1 MISTHILEEVA
12 AVCSRAIII
21 AGGRVV
27 ADATPAA
34 LAQRHPSGRLEERLP
49 SLDATNHDRAGGR
62 LMRPTLTVAGRELRA
77 YFATPVATVFIVI
90 FLVLQ
95 GALTFN
101 LGQFFDRGQADLNP
115 FFTFIPWVFLLLIP
129 AITMRLWAEERRLG
143 TIELLLTLPI
153 TQGQAVLGKFLA
165 AWAFCAIALLL
176 TFPFVIAVNILG
188 APDNGVIASGYI
200 GCLLVAG
207 AFLSVGAAM
216 SALTR
221 NQVIAFVLA
230 VAVCFVFA
238 VASNPIVNDFLAP
251 SIPDLAEFTRRIAV
265 IERFTDFTR
274 GVIALRDVIYFA
286 TFIGFFLFLNTVL
299 VDQRKAD

>member
-1 MISTHILEEVA
+1 MK
-12 AVCSRAIII
+12 
-21 AGGRVV
+21 
-27 ADATPAA
+27 AT
-34 LAQRHPSGRLEERLP
+34 
-49 SLDATNHDRAGGR
+49 
-62 LMRPTLTVAGRELRA
+62 MVIAGRELRS

-101 LGQFFDRGQADLNP
+101 LGQFFDRGIADLNP

-143 TIELLLTLPI
+143 TIELLLTLPV
-153 TQGQAVLGKFLA
+153 TQAQAVIGKFLA

-176 TFPFVIAVNILG
+176 TFPFVIAVNVLG
-188 APDNGVIASGYI
+188 SPDNGVIISGYL
-200 GCLLVAG
+200 GSLLIAG

-238 VASNPIVNDFLAP
+238 VASNPIVNDFLSTNLPALG
-251 SIPDLAEFTRRIAV
+251 SITRRLAI
-265 IERFTDFTR
+265 IERFDDFTR
-274 GVIALRDVIYFA
+274 GIIALRDIIYFA

-299 VDQRKAD
+299 IDQRKAD

>member
-1 MISTHILEEVA
+1 MRNTL
-12 AVCSRAIII
+12 II
-21 AGGRVV
+21 
-27 ADATPAA
+27 
-34 LAQRHPSGRLEERLP
+34 
-49 SLDATNHDRAGGR
+49 
-62 LMRPTLTVAGRELRA
+62 AGRELRG

-153 TQGQAVLGKFLA
+153 TQGQAVVGKFLA
-165 AWAFCAIALLL
+165 AWAFCAIALAL
-176 TFPFVIAVNILG
+176 TFPFIIAVNILG
-188 APDNGVIASGYI
+188 SPDNGVIATGYL
-200 GCLLVAG
+200 GSLLIAG

-216 SALTR
+216 SAVTR

-238 VASNPIVNDFLAP
+238 VASNAIVNDFLSKNTPA
-251 SIPDLAEFTRRIAV
+251 LAAFTRRLAIV
-265 IERFTDFTR
+265 DRFTDFTR
-274 GVIALRDVIYFA
+274 GIISLRDVIYFA
-286 TFIGFFLFLNTVL
+286 SFIGFFLFLNTVL

>member
-1 MISTHILEEVA
+1 MAGAGPPSTPFFSTGTA
-12 AVCSRAIII
+12 RRGWRACARHDAGI
-21 AGGRVV
+21 GGRYY
-27 ADATPAA
+27 
-34 LAQRHPSGRLEERLP
+34 Q
-49 SLDATNHDRAGGR
+49 DRFGMNAI
-62 LMRPTLTVAGRELRA
+62 LTIAGRELRA

-90 FLVLQ
+90 FLILQ

-101 LGQFFDRGQADLNP
+101 LGQFFDRGIADLNP

-153 TQGQAVLGKFLA
+153 TQTQAVLGKFLA

-188 APDNGVIASGYI
+188 SPDNGVIASGYL
-200 GCLLVAG
+200 GSLLIAG

-238 VASNPIVNDFLAP
+238 VASNPIVNDFLSHTAP
-251 SIPDLAEFTRRIAV
+251 AVGEFTRRLAITD
-265 IERFTDFTR
+265 RFADFTR
-274 GVIALRDVIYFA
+274 GLISLRDVIYFV